1 RKNQRRAR
9 RERRRVH
16 HAHALP
22 HDVRPP
28 NAGGQRQLPA
38 ERRGAGQADHRQVDR
53 RRGGGRRPEAP
64 DEQAAALDLRS
75 VDRARRELPE
85 HSHRG
90 LSPPS
95 RWPRSSITYDY
106 KLEPT
111 TSSPVRF
118 ARSLCQN
125 FDTLQKS
132 VHPKWREVSLALP
145 ELNKGW
151 TYYPPISR
159 ELRSCT
165 AQRTKA
171 ASRRLPSGARPRKRS
186 SASAIEPGRS
196 PRSEEHTSELQSLTN
211 LVCRLLLEK
220 KKHTT
225 MHPPTTV
232 PPL

>member
-1 RKNQRRAR
+1 DLWQHTAPPLLSSSPFSVNAPPTP
-9 RERRRVH
+9 ELSPLPLH
-16 HAHALP
+16 DALP
-22 HDVRPP
+22 I
-28 NAGGQRQLPA
+28 
-38 ERRGAGQADHRQVDR
+38 
-53 RRGGGRRPEAP
+53 
-64 DEQAAALDLRS
+64 S
-75 VDRARRELPE
+75 
-85 HSHRG
+85 
-90 LSPPS
+90 
-95 RWPRSSITYDY
+95 
-106 KLEPT
+106 
-111 TSSPVRF
+111 
-118 ARSLCQN
+118 
-125 FDTLQKS
+125 
-132 VHPKWREVSLALP
+132 
-145 ELNKGW
+145 
-151 TYYPPISR
+151 YYPPISR